1 MNSLNNMP
9 RPAEILL
16 VEDNEGDVLLT
27 KAAFSEAKLQNNI
40 EVAED
45 GEVAL
50 DYLHKRNGFESAVTP
65 DLILL
70 DLSMPKIG
78 GLEVLEEIK
87 ATEAL
92 KRIPVV
98 VMSSSEQERDIVM
111 SYGLHANSYVVKPIE
126 LKTFTDIVAAV
137 ESFWFSVVVLPPKQ

>member
-9 RPAEILL
+9 RPADILL